1 MGRLFVIALA
11 ALSATL
17 GGGDGNPAVSAA
29 GARSG
34 TTVPAAEARRALN
47 VKTGVVVDVT
57 AVQVADGGQIGQN
70 RATASAVGGLAG
82 LAAGRGLKANRAG
95 TLIAGLL
102 GAAAADSAARRAGPA
117 VRAGEEIVV
126 RLSTGKDVAVVQEIE
141 PNVPP
146 LAIGESVFVVAGPA
160 TTRVVRQA
168 AAQAAAGTPHQP

>member
-17 GGGDGNPAVSAA
+17 GGCAGNPAVSAA

-117 VRAGEEIVV
+117 VRAGSQ
-126 RLSTGKDVAVVQEIE
+126 RTS
-141 PNVPP
+141 
-146 LAIGESVFVVAGPA
+146 
-160 TTRVVRQA
+160 
-168 AAQAAAGTPHQP
+168 